1 MHLRIGDSSINMEE
15 LKKNEKRK
23 KHDINNKPKPTDIF
37 KIIKTKKTQKKSKQ
51 AIDNNLWSYQSNL
64 IQFN

>member
-1 MHLRIGDSSINMEE
+1 MEE

-51 AIDNNLWSYQSNL
+51 AIDNNNL
-64 IQFN
+64 